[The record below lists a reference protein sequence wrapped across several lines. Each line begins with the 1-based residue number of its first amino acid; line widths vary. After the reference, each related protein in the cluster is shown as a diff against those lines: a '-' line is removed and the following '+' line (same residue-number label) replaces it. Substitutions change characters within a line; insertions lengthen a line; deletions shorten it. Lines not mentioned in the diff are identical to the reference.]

1 MLRGAGMTGLAVLL
15 LLAGVMAMP
24 AAVQAQDAVP
34 AEDVVPAH
42 DSALKQGAPMA
53 PEGWAVARLEGLKVR
68 EALAREVAG
77 MRRLLAVQKELGAWN
92 RERAEVGSAV
102 RTLRP
107 EICGEEE
114 LERWC
119 RLAGI
124 ERDRLL
130 LLHPDG
136 RPRHVVPERGLTGV
150 IRIVGPAPACR
161 AQMDRADPETAAH
174 GFH

>member
-1 MLRGAGMTGLAVLL
+1 MLRAARISGLATLL
-15 LLAGVMAMP
+15 SLAGAMALP
-24 AAVQAQDAVP
+24 SAAPAQDAVP
-34 AEDVVPAH
+34 AENTAPAQN
-42 DSALKQGAPMA
+42 SAPKQDTPAAPD
-53 PEGWAVARLEGLKVR
+53 GWAATRLEGLKVR

-119 RLAGI
+119 RLLPATFGVW
-124 ERDRLL
+124 E
-130 LLHPDG
+130 DG
-136 RPRHVVPERGLTGV
+136 S
-150 IRIVGPAPACR
+150 
-161 AQMDRADPETAAH
+161 
-174 GFH
+174 

>member
-1 MLRGAGMTGLAVLL
+1 MLRAARISGLAVLL
-15 LLAGVMAMP
+15 SLAGAMALP
-24 AAVQAQDAVP
+24 AAAQAQDMVP
-34 AEDVVPAH
+34 AKDAAPAEG
-42 DSALKQGAPMA
+42 SATKSDTALA
-53 PEGWAVARLEGLKVR
+53 PEGWAAARLEGLKVR

-119 RLAGI
+119 RLLPA
-124 ERDRLL
+124 
-130 LLHPDG
+130 
-136 RPRHVVPERGLTGV
+136 TFGV
-150 IRIVGPAPACR
+150 MEDDLR
-161 AQMDRADPETAAH
+161 
-174 GFH
+174 

>member
-1 MLRGAGMTGLAVLL
+1 MLRAARISGLAVLL
-15 LLAGVMAMP
+15 ALAGVMAAP
-24 AAVQAQDAVP
+24 AQDAVQTQDAVRAKDAAP
-34 AEDVVPAH
+34 AEDRPP
-42 DSALKQGAPMA
+42 KRNGAQA
-53 PEGWAVARLEGLKVR
+53 PDGWMEARLEGLKVR

-119 RLAGI
+119 RLLPA
-124 ERDRLL
+124 
-130 LLHPDG
+130 
-136 RPRHVVPERGLTGV
+136 TFGV
-150 IRIVGPAPACR
+150 WEDDLR
-161 AQMDRADPETAAH
+161 
-174 GFH
+174 

>member
-1 MLRGAGMTGLAVLL
+1 MLRAARISGLAVLL
-15 LLAGVMAMP
+15 ALAGVMAAP
-24 AAVQAQDAVP
+24 AQDAVP
-34 AEDVVPAH
+34 AEN
-42 DSALKQGAPMA
+42 GAPAEDRSPKRNGARA
-53 PEGWAVARLEGLKVR
+53 PDGWMEARLEGLKVR

-119 RLAGI
+119 RLLPA
-124 ERDRLL
+124 
-130 LLHPDG
+130 
-136 RPRHVVPERGLTGV
+136 TFGV
-150 IRIVGPAPACR
+150 WEDDLR
-161 AQMDRADPETAAH
+161 
-174 GFH
+174 

>member
-1 MLRGAGMTGLAVLL
+1 MLMAARISGLAVLL
-15 LLAGVMAMP
+15 SLAGAMALP
-24 AAVQAQDAVP
+24 AAGQAQDAVTAENGAP
-34 AEDVVPAH
+34 AQ
-42 DSALKQGAPMA
+42 DSATKPDAAPD
-53 PEGWAVARLEGLKVR
+53 GWIEARLEGLKVR

-119 RLAGI
+119 RLLPA
-124 ERDRLL
+124 
-130 LLHPDG
+130 
-136 RPRHVVPERGLTGV
+136 TFGV
-150 IRIVGPAPACR
+150 WEDDLR
-161 AQMDRADPETAAH
+161 
-174 GFH
+174 